1 MFTGWPTLTQT
12 YWSVFYRC
20 SHDSLRLFKHIDLF
34 SIGVH
39 TIAYAY
45 PNVKI
50 ITAAVDHE
58 VNDKYHIIPGIG
70 KLSGY
75 FWLPRNPLL
84 RSIFISW
91 VCSHWLFINWWK
103 CSPFSITFPLLFHLF
118 ETKESITWCF
128 LVDRNIF
135 LRNTGIT
142 GFEKFTIYTQP
153 RPQGFSLKK
162 WVGKALG
169 TRLHLHTASQ
179 TFADVIY
186 ARIVTSARLSCSG
199 PLTDSTNHGNCVS
212 NFPSTWLAIR
222 QWLFNR
228 PIMARTQILVH
239 RWGPRT
245 KGFRINTW
253 GLKITEKWRH
263 SLCTASGSDD
273 HVK

>member
-103 CSPFSITFPLLFHLF
+103 CSPFSITFPLFFHLF
-118 ETKESITWCF
+118 ETKESIAWCF

-135 LRNTGIT
+135 LAKHRN
-142 GFEKFTIYTQP
+142 Y
-153 RPQGFSLKK
+153 
-162 WVGKALG
+162 
-169 TRLHLHTASQ
+169 RLREIHHLHSTSSPGLFSQKMGGKSPRNEVAS
-179 TFADVIY
+179 THCVTDVRRRNLRS
-186 ARIVTSARLSCSG
+186 ASDVSETSLFWAPNGLNQSWELRFEFPFNLI
-199 PLTDSTNHGNCVS
+199 GNS
-212 NFPSTWLAIR
+212 A
-222 QWLFNR
+222 
-228 PIMARTQILVH
+228 MA
-239 RWGPRT
+239 
-245 KGFRINTW
+245 F
-253 GLKITEKWRH
+253 
-263 SLCTASGSDD
+263 
-273 HVK
+273 

>member
-91 VCSHWLFINWWK
+91 VCSHGLFINWWK
-103 CSPFSITFPLLFHLF
+103 CSPFSITFPLFFHLF
-118 ETKESITWCF
+118 ETKESIAWCF

-162 WVGKALG
+162 WVGKAVG
-169 TRLHLHTASQ
+169 TRLHLHYVTDVRSHNLRSAS
-179 TFADVIY
+179 DVSE
-186 ARIVTSARLSCSG
+186 TSLFWAPNWLNQSWELRFEFPFNLIG
-199 PLTDSTNHGNCVS
+199 DST
-212 NFPSTWLAIR
+212 
-222 QWLFNR
+222 
-228 PIMARTQILVH
+228 MAFLTGQSWRVLKSWYTGGDPEQKDFGSILGV
-239 RWGPRT
+239 
-245 KGFRINTW
+245 
-253 GLKITEKWRH
+253 LK
-263 SLCTASGSDD
+263 
-273 HVK
+273 

>member
-20 SHDSLRLFKHIDLF
+20 SHDSLRLFRHIDLF

-75 FWLPRNPLL
+75 FWQSRNPLL
-84 RSIFISW
+84 RRIFISW

-103 CSPFSITFPLLFHLF
+103 CSPFSITFPLFFHLF
-118 ETKESITWCF
+118 ETKESIAWCF

-135 LRNTGIT
+135 LAKHRN
-142 GFEKFTIYTQP
+142 Y
-153 RPQGFSLKK
+153 
-162 WVGKALG
+162 
-169 TRLHLHTASQ
+169 RLREIQHLHSTSSPGLFPQKMGGKSPWGEVASTLRLNTAQ

-186 ARIVTSARLSCSG
+186 ARLVTSARLPCSG

-222 QWLFNR
+222 QWLF
-228 PIMARTQILVH
+228 
-239 RWGPRT
+239 
-245 KGFRINTW
+245 
-253 GLKITEKWRH
+253 
-263 SLCTASGSDD
+263 
-273 HVK
+273 